1 MSWPLVVTLDRKS
14 KVALFSQLSSAV
26 SDAVQQGRLRPGT
39 ALPGTRTLA
48 AALDVHRN
56 TVVAAYRELEAQGW
70 IETAGQRTCV
80 AERLPSRRPSAEP
93 TGLAAVTAFRV
104 GRVKN
109 RRSGHPEARFDL
121 GGGLPDPRLAPSR
134 VLARAV
140 GRVLRNPR
148 SRTLEYGDPQG
159 HPRLRAEVAKMLAH
173 TRGLPIGADDVL
185 ITRGSQMALALI
197 ARVLIAPGD
206 TIAVER
212 WGYAPAWDAFE
223 HAGATLHGVEIDEH
237 GIDVDGL
244 ESLTPR
250 AVYVTPQHQYPTMV
264 SLDASRRLRLLDWA
278 ARNRVAVI
286 EDDYDNEYHYDG
298 QPLHPLAALD
308 RRGSVI
314 YVGTLSKV
322 LAPGLRIGWVVA
334 PSNLIEAMVRLRR
347 AFDGQGGL
355 PIEAAV
361 AELLEDREVQRHIW
375 RTRRL
380 YAERR
385 DALAA
390 ALRERLGDVLTFDV
404 PSGGL
409 ALWARIE
416 GGPRADAWAER
427 ALRRGVRVTTGRRY
441 SLARRASQH
450 LRLGFARHTPEELHQ
465 AATILSTTLSATTGR

>member
-1 MSWPLVVTLDRKS
+1 
-14 KVALFSQLSSAV
+14 
-26 SDAVQQGRLRPGT
+26 
-39 ALPGTRTLA
+39 
-48 AALDVHRN
+48 
-56 TVVAAYRELEAQGW
+56 
-70 IETAGQRTCV
+70 
-80 AERLPSRRPSAEP
+80 
-93 TGLAAVTAFRV
+93 
-104 GRVKN
+104 
-109 RRSGHPEARFDL
+109 
-121 GGGLPDPRLAPSR
+121 
-134 VLARAV
+134 
-140 GRVLRNPR
+140 
-148 SRTLEYGDPQG
+148 
-159 HPRLRAEVAKMLAH
+159 MLAH

-185 ITRGSQMALALI
+185 ITRGSQMALALV
-197 ARVLIAPGD
+197 ARALIAPGD
-206 TIAVER
+206 TVAVER

-237 GIDVDGL
+237 GIDVDAL
-244 ESLTPR
+244 EALTPR

-278 ARNRVAVI
+278 ARNRVAII

-334 PSNLIEAMVRLRR
+334 PPNLIEAMVRLRR

-355 PIEAAV
+355 PTEAGI

-390 ALRERLGDVLTFDV
+390 ALREHLGDALTFDV

-427 ALRRGVRVTTGRRY
+427 ALSHGVRVTTGRRY
-441 SLARRASQH
+441 SLARRPSQH
-450 LRLGFARHTPEELHQ
+450 LRLGFARHTPEELRQ
-465 AATILSTTLSATTGR
+465 AATILSATRT

>member
-1 MSWPLVVTLDRKS
+1 MDWPLLITFDRDS
-14 KVALFSQLSSAV
+14 KVALFGQLASAV
-26 SDAVQQGRLRPGT
+26 SDAIQQGRLPPG
-39 ALPGTRTLA
+39 APLPGTRTLA
-48 AALDVHRN
+48 SALSVHRN
-56 TVVAAYRELEAQGW
+56 TVVAAYRELESQGW
-70 IETAGQRTCV
+70 IETVGQRTCV
-80 AERLPSRRPSAEP
+80 AQRLPSRRASADDVSLARR
-93 TGLAAVTAFRV
+93 TGFRV
-104 GRVKN
+104 ERVRS
-109 RRSGHPEARFDL
+109 RRSEHPAAPFDL
-121 GGGLPDPRLAPSR
+121 GGGLPDPRLAPGGL
-134 VLARAV
+134 LARAL

-159 HPRLRAEVAKMLAH
+159 HPRLRAEVARMLAH
-173 TRGLPIGADDVL
+173 TRGLPIDAGDVL
-185 ITRGSQMALALI
+185 ITRGSQMALALVGR
-197 ARVLIAPGD
+197 ALLTPGD
-206 TIAVER
+206 TVAVER

-223 HAGATLHGVEIDEH
+223 HAGATLKGVGVDGH
-237 GIDVDGL
+237 GIDVDAL
-244 ESLTPR
+244 QELAPR

-278 ARNRVAVI
+278 ARERVAII

-314 YVGTLSKV
+314 YIGTLSKV

-334 PSNLIEAMVRLRR
+334 PPNLIDAMVRLRR

-385 DALAA
+385 DAFAH
-390 ALRERLGDVLTFDV
+390 ALRERLGDVLRFDV
-404 PSGGL
+404 PPGGL
-409 ALWARIE
+409 ALWAKIE
-416 GGPRADAWAER
+416 GGPPADAWAER

-441 SLARRASQH
+441 ALGRRASQH
-450 LRLGFARHTPEELHQ
+450 LRLGFARHTPDELRQ
-465 AATILSTTLSATTGR
+465 AVSILEISRT